1 MISFIK
7 KLFPSYN
14 DKEIIRLEKI
24 VKEINKKEELF
35 QSTTEDDLKLKT
47 KEFKEKLENWWK
59 LSEITTE
66 ALALAKNA
74 CRKLAEKKHKYIKWT
89 SELVWNMIPYDVQL
103 IWAMI
108 LNDWKISEMKTW
120 EWKTLVAA
128 LALYLNALTWKWCH
142 LVTVNEY
149 LAERDAHEMSQLF
162 ELLWL
167 TVWVLKHGQNPEEKR
182 KAYHSD
188 ITYWTNNEFWF
199 DYLRDNMATSVERM
213 AQRELNFAIVDE
225 VDSILIDEARTP
237 LIISAPAEESTKKYI
252 QYTSLVTQLEEKEH
266 YQVDEKMK
274 TATLTES
281 WVTKMEQLLWIENI
295 YTEKW
300 FTEVHHIEQALRANF
315 LYKKDKDYL
324 IKDWKILIVDE
335 FTGRLMEWR
344 RFWQWLH
351 QAIEAK
357 EKVDIQRESKTLAT
371 ITFQNY
377 FRLYKKL
384 AWMTWTAKTEAEEF
398 WTIYRLDTIAV
409 PTNKPLARKDL
420 ADAIFKSANWKYQ
433 AMWKTVKELNE
444 KWQPVL
450 IWTVSVEKSEIISSI
465 FSQQWIKHTVLNAK
479 FHEKEAEIISSAG
492 QKWAVTIATNMAWR
506 WTDIKLWEWVKEA
519 WWLFILW
526 SERHES
532 RRIDNQ
538 LRWRSGRQWDA
549 WASQFFISM
558 DDDLMRIFWSE
569 KMKNLMSAMWVAD
582 DMPIENWMITRS
594 IENAQ
599 KKVEEHHFD
608 MRKHVVK
615 YDDVMN
621 KHREIIY
628 KRRKNILFSENISPQ
643 IKEQI
648 EKQIERIVNSH
659 TEWLMTH
666 EWDYKEM
673 YNDIKS
679 LHEGSIFSEEE
690 FQKEWITQEI
700 IKEKSINFLLK
711 SYDKKE
717 KEVPKEIFR
726 KTEKAIYLQTID
738 MLWMEH
744 IDKMQRLREQTAL
757 AGYGQ
762 RDPLMEYKHEAFKEF
777 QKLIESIWR
786 NTVST
791 LFKTKIEVEVEM
803 PKVQISMNT
812 NEDQIEKTA
821 FNYWASDDLPLMEKE
836 EMEKL
841 YAQKQM
847 QEIAEMMKQWAD
859 QKDIL
864 KKYWEKQS
872 NWITVIR
879 ADDDVSDSNK
889 PDPKFQ
895 NVWRNDDCPCG
906 SGKKF
911 KKCCGRG

>member
-1 MISFIK
+1 M
-7 KLFPSYN
+7 FPSYN
-14 DKEIIRLEKI
+14 DKEIIKLEKI
-24 VKEINKKEELF
+24 VKKINLKEE
-35 QSTTEDDLKLKT
+35 
-47 KEFKEKLENWWK
+47 EFKEKNEEFLVEKTNFFKEELKNWK
-59 LSEITTE
+59 EISDIIIE

-74 CRKLAEKKHKYIKWT
+74 CRKLAEKNHKYTKWN
-89 SELVWNMIPYDVQL
+89 SELVWNMVPYDVQL

-108 LNDWKISEMKTW
+108 LNDWKIAEMKTW

-149 LAERDAHEMSQLF
+149 LAERDAHEMYQLF
-162 ELLWL
+162 WFLWL
-167 TVWVLKHGQNPEEKR
+167 TVWILKHWQSPQEKR
-182 KAYHSD
+182 GAYSCD

-199 DYLRDNMATSVERM
+199 DYLRDNMATSVENM
-213 AQRELNFAIVDE
+213 AQKELNFAIVDE

-252 QYTSLVTQLEEKEH
+252 QYSWLVTKLEDKEH

-281 WVTKMEQLLWIENI
+281 WVSKMEQLLWIENI

-324 IKDWKILIVDE
+324 IKDWKVLIVDE

-377 FRLYKKL
+377 FRLYSKL
-384 AWMTWTAKTEAEEF
+384 SWMTWTAETEAEEF
-398 WTIYRLDTIAV
+398 WTIYKLDTIIV
-409 PTNKPLARKDL
+409 PTNKPLARIDMP
-420 ADAIFKSANWKYQ
+420 DAIFKSANWKYQ
-433 AMWKTVKELNE
+433 AMWRKVKELSE

-479 FHEKEAEIISSAG
+479 FHEKEAEIISAAG
-492 QKWAVTIATNMAWR
+492 QKSAVTIATNMAWR

-538 LRWRSGRQWDA
+538 LRWRSWRQWDA

-558 DDDLMRIFWSE
+558 DDDLMRIFWSD
-569 KMKNLMSAMWVAD
+569 KMKGLMSAMWVAD

-594 IENAQ
+594 IEGAQ
-599 KKVEEHHFD
+599 KKVEQHHFD

-628 KRRKNILFSENISPQ
+628 KKRKDILFSENISSQ
-643 IKEQI
+643 LKEEI
-648 EKQIERIVNSH
+648 TKQVDRIISSH
-659 TEWLMTH
+659 TEWVMAH
-666 EWDYKEM
+666 EWDYEEM
-673 YNDIKS
+673 FNDIKS
-679 LHEGSIFSEEE
+679 LHQESLFSRERFE
-690 FQKEWITQEI
+690 KEWISQEK
-700 IKEKSINFLLK
+700 IKELSNEFLLD
-711 SYDKKE
+711 SYEIKE
-717 KEVPKEIFR
+717 KEVSENIFR

-744 IDKMQRLREQTAL
+744 IDNMQGLREQTAL

-762 RDPLMEYKHEAFKEF
+762 RDPLMEYKHEAFKAF
-777 QKLIESIWR
+777 KTLIEAIWR
-786 NTVST
+786 NAIST

-803 PKVQISMNT
+803 PENVANLST
-812 NEDQIEKTA
+812 NEDQIENTA
-821 FNYWASDDLPLMEKE
+821 FNYWAWDDLESMKKE

-841 YAQKQM
+841 YSKNQM
-847 QEIAEMMKQWAD
+847 QEIAQMMKNSAIEESNEKN
-859 QKDIL
+859 KD
-864 KKYWEKQS
+864 
-872 NWITVIR
+872 WITIIR
-879 ADDDVSDSNK
+879 ANDDENISVKN
-889 PDPKFQ
+889 DPKFQ
-895 NVWRNDDCPCG
+895 NIWRNDECPCG

-911 KKCCGRG
+911 KKCCGK